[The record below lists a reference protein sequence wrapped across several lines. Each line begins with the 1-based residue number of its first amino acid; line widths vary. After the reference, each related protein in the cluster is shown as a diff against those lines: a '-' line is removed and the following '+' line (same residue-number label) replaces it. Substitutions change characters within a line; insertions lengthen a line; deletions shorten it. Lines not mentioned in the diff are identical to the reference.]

1 MTDRRAHLAD
11 RDLYR
16 TFYDADMAPGV
27 VMPMVSYEPRLQWAL
42 DHIGPDDDVIDIGCH
57 KGEMTRY
64 FPTLTDGQVVGV
76 DISVRAIRDA
86 AFAKPRTRIQWYAAE
101 AEALPFEDDSFD
113 VAILAEIL
121 EHVPDVAA
129 VLREAERVVRPG
141 GRVVISVPRDALA
154 IDEADRPDRV
164 ELLGYDLDMHV
175 REFVPEVELAGK
187 PGLVTREASITIP
200 DQTPDRPAV
209 MGFRLAAYTV
219 EKAS

>member
-1 MTDRRAHLAD
+1 MSDRRAHLTD
-11 RDLYR
+11 RALYAA
-16 TFYDADMAPGV
+16 FYDADLDPGV
-27 VMPMVSYEPRLQWAL
+27 VLPMLSYEPRLQWAL

-64 FPTLTDGQVVGV
+64 FPTFTDGYIAAI
-76 DISVRAIRDA
+76 DISARAIIDA
-86 AFAKPRTRIQWYAAE
+86 RAHRPDRGIEWRIGE

-113 VAILAEIL
+113 VAVLAEIL

-154 IDEADRPDRV
+154 IDEADRPDRIAR
-164 ELLGYDLDMHV
+164 LGFDLDMHV

-187 PGLVTREASITIP
+187 SGLVTRSASIRIP
-200 DQTPDRPAV
+200 DQTPDRPAE
-209 MGFRLAAYTV
+209 MRFRLAAYTV